1 MAGITGKDAVLSG
14 YAEQLLAEA
23 PKGRSLT
30 QDALRRLMA
39 NKAALVSIFV
49 IIAIVV
55 LAFFG
60 PYFVPWAYDKIDYA
74 GFRKPPDFAKGH
86 YFGTDQNGRDMLART
101 LQGTQMSLIVAAVA
115 TCVSVLIGVVY
126 GAIAGYFG
134 GRIDA
139 VMMRFVDV
147 LEELGLGEK
156 DEMIRLPSTVR
167 EREVLRGGP
176 VQRGRGFVLHTPDYF
191 REGNSYEVSD
201 EICLTATLDILKAM
215 AFTREPAEAVF
226 ALGYCGWAAG
236 QLENEIALNGWLTVP
251 FSRDLLFG
259 SALAD
264 RYDMALSQLGI
275 TRATL
280 SGAAG
285 HA

>member
-1 MAGITGKDAVLSG
+1 MISLKGQFLVAMPDMGDERFRGAVIYMVGHSDEG
-14 YAEQLLAEA
+14 AM
-23 PKGRSLT
+23 G
-30 QDALRRLMA
+30 
-39 NKAALVSIFV
+39 LVINQPV
-49 IIAIVV
+49 E
-55 LAFFG
+55 
-60 PYFVPWAYDKIDYA
+60 D
-74 GFRKPPDFAKGH
+74 
-86 YFGTDQNGRDMLART
+86 
-101 LQGTQMSLIVAAVA
+101 
-115 TCVSVLIGVVY
+115 
-126 GAIAGYFG
+126 
-134 GRIDA
+134 
-139 VMMRFVDV
+139 MRFVDV

>member
-1 MAGITGKDAVLSG
+1 MISLKGQFLVAMPAMGDERFHEAVIYMVGHSDDG
-14 YAEQLLAEA
+14 AM
-23 PKGRSLT
+23 G
-30 QDALRRLMA
+30 
-39 NKAALVSIFV
+39 LVINQPV
-49 IIAIVV
+49 E
-55 LAFFG
+55 
-60 PYFVPWAYDKIDYA
+60 D
-74 GFRKPPDFAKGH
+74 
-86 YFGTDQNGRDMLART
+86 
-101 LQGTQMSLIVAAVA
+101 
-115 TCVSVLIGVVY
+115 
-126 GAIAGYFG
+126 
-134 GRIDA
+134 
-139 VMMRFVDV
+139 MRFVDV

-226 ALGYCGWAAG
+226 ALGYCGWAPG

-251 FSRDLLFG
+251 FSRNLLFG
-259 SALAD
+259 CALGD